1 MTDWQVPQSW
11 SGQITLAAER
21 IKGRIRPTPVTELS
35 PGIFLKRE
43 DLQRTGSFKDRGVW
57 NSILETQPG
66 AGHIATTSSGN
77 TAIACAWATAQL
89 GLDLT
94 VYLPIPSR
102 LGAAELSGPRV
113 RIVDMS
119 ATTFSNASRI
129 AEREA
134 SENGALY
141 ISPGSGVAFAEG
153 NGTLGL
159 EILEQLPEIRSVVV
173 PSAGGGLLV
182 GLGATLKAKAPGV
195 KVLAAQLTESPYLR
209 ALMDRS
215 PLGKVVERKSTIEIL
230 TGDLEDRALVLNTI
244 HDICDD
250 VILVPTSRALTRR
263 VQDGS
268 LLAAL
273 DPAVAIGVIAAE
285 QLPADYRPVCVVAT
299 GIAR

>member
-1 MTDWQVPQSW
+1 M
-11 SGQITLAAER
+11 
-21 IKGRIRPTPVTELS
+21 
-35 PGIFLKRE
+35 
-43 DLQRTGSFKDRGVW
+43 
-57 NSILETQPG
+57 
-66 AGHIATTSSGN
+66 
-77 TAIACAWATAQL
+77 
-89 GLDLT
+89 
-94 VYLPIPSR
+94 
-102 LGAAELSGPRV
+102 
-113 RIVDMS
+113 
-119 ATTFSNASRI
+119 
-129 AEREA
+129 
-134 SENGALY
+134 
-141 ISPGSGVAFAEG
+141 
-153 NGTLGL
+153 
-159 EILEQLPEIRSVVV
+159 
-173 PSAGGGLLV
+173 
-182 GLGATLKAKAPGV
+182 
-195 KVLAAQLTESPYLR
+195 LAAQLTESPYLR

>member
-141 ISPGSGVAFAEG
+141 ISPAQAS
-153 NGTLGL
+153 
-159 EILEQLPEIRSVVV
+159 RSQRV
-173 PSAGGGLLV
+173 
-182 GLGATLKAKAPGV
+182 TAP
-195 KVLAAQLTESPYLR
+195 
-209 ALMDRS
+209 
-215 PLGKVVERKSTIEIL
+215 
-230 TGDLEDRALVLNTI
+230 LVLRSSSSFRRFAPSW
-244 HDICDD
+244 CPP
-250 VILVPTSRALTRR
+250 LV
-263 VQDGS
+263 
-268 LLAAL
+268 AASSS
-273 DPAVAIGVIAAE
+273 DSG
-285 QLPADYRPVCVVAT
+285 QH
-299 GIAR
+299 